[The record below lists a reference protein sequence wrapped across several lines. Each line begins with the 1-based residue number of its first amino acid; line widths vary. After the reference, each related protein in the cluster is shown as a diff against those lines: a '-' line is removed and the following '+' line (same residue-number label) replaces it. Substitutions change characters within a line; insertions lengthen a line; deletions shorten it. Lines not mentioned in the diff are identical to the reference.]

1 MKSRYITLIYFIFG
15 GISLFFPCLCTISSY
30 DLVCNCF
37 LQTFCLQVVYFSN
50 LWCLNTFRTAFRKE
64 TQNPINHVNLNY
76 FMIFNLHELRM
87 VFIRADRLS
96 FRPIWW
102 KPKKFTRTQIS
113 YLRSFIMYLHSTNL
127 NLHYSCIIVPPS
139 NISLTRKNFFLS
151 KRRCS
156 IYSQYIFYDVQS
168 FWCASRNIYTY
179 LHPIHLWPS
188 NMPRWSY

>member
-1 MKSRYITLIYFIFG
+1 M
-15 GISLFFPCLCTISSY
+15 
-30 DLVCNCF
+30 
-37 LQTFCLQVVYFSN
+37 QTFYLQVVHFSN

-139 NISLTRKNFFLS
+139 NISLTRKNFFWAKEDAPYIHNISFMMFNHFDVLLA
-151 KRRCS
+151 
-156 IYSQYIFYDVQS
+156 IYIHIYILY
-168 FWCASRNIYTY
+168 IYGQVTCHADRIK
-179 LHPIHLWPS
+179 LIKANALIL
-188 NMPRWSY
+188 